1 MKNEVKGWMDNF
13 NLSAV
18 FNVKMNDNKVV
29 AEEVLQK
36 PLSKKDVRLLNAKLV
51 EKVKVE
57 MEIIDSEILTL
68 AIEESLND
76 ISLKDLPPSKEE
88 LLDMEMVQIQENY
101 QDALKSSVEKRVNGV
116 LLPEIY
122 DSEEGSVEWSTDS
135 DEESED

>member
-1 MKNEVKGWMDNF
+1 M
-13 NLSAV
+13 
-18 FNVKMNDNKVV
+18 MNDNNIQVEV
-29 AEEVLQK
+29 AGDILQK

-68 AIEESLND
+68 ALEESLND

-88 LLDMEMVQIQENY
+88 LLDMEMIRIQENY
-101 QDALKSSVEKRVNGV
+101 QDALKSEKRINGM

-122 DSEEGSVEWSTDS
+122 DSDEGSGEWSD
-135 DEESED
+135 